1 MAGAGCVGQFVG
13 TANTLLGMLP
23 AALKSSSKSTT
34 KSSAGNFN
42 QNRTGRWYASEIDVS
57 KQTNFPHG
65 VFLAKGETHTSHC
78 LLLLVV
84 NLGGLFPAREGNP
97 VRAIVHFRRAAS
109 GCRTWGV

>member
-23 AALKSSSKSTT
+23 AALKSSAKSTT
-34 KSSAGNFN
+34 KSSAGNVN
-42 QNRTGRWYASEIDVS
+42 QNRTGRWYASEMDVS

-78 LLLLVV
+78 LLLIVV
-84 NLGGLFPAREGNP
+84 TAWWTVPGARRKSSKSN
-97 VRAIVHFRRAAS
+97 S
-109 GCRTWGV
+109 SLS